1 MVNVITWRVG
11 KLDIW
16 SMLSVFNS
24 SLSLLGE
31 VVLWREVKVV
41 LWNEVK
47 MVFSSEMKVVL
58 WSEVLWCEVVLWREV
73 EVVLWSEV
81 VLWREVVPWSKAY
94 PLGLDWM
101 LVLKDDY
108 GFGAV
113 VCERAPVS
121 QYL

>member
-1 MVNVITWRVG
+1 MLVKVV
-11 KLDIW
+11 LW
-16 SMLSVFNS
+16 SEVK
-24 SLSLLGE
+24 

-41 LWNEVK
+41 FL
-47 MVFSSEMKVVL
+47 SEMKVVL
-58 WSEVLWCEVVLWREV
+58 WSEDLWSKVVLWSVVVLWREV

-81 VLWREVVPWSKAY
+81 VPRSKAY

-108 GFGAV
+108 GFRAV
-113 VCERAPVS
+113 VCVRAPVS